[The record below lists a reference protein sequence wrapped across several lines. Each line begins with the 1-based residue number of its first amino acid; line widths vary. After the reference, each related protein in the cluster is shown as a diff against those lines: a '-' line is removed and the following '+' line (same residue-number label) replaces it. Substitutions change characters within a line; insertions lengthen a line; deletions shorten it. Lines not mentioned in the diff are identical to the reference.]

1 MGRGTATRMTRPGN
15 GASFDIAVVGAGAAG
30 LMTAITAARAAPG
43 LRVVALDGARR
54 LGAKIR
60 VSGGGR
66 CNVTNRVVTP
76 ADFHTDSPPALRR
89 VLAAFDVPRT
99 REFFAKVGV
108 ALKEEQGGKLFPV
121 TNRADTVVQALLGE
135 AERRDV
141 RLWTAHR
148 VLAVARR
155 AEDFA
160 LTIQNTATNRP
171 TTDVLV
177 ARRVVLATGGL
188 SLPKTGSDGAGYAFA
203 QHLGHTL
210 VPTTPAL
217 VPLTLAGDLHRPL
230 AGVAHEVEL
239 TFHVAGERPRRL
251 RGPLLWTH
259 FGISGPVVL
268 DASRHWLRAQADR
281 HPATLTANFL
291 PGDSFPDVERW
302 LIEHAATNARKIL
315 STVLSTRLPAR
326 IAAALPEWAGVRAQ
340 TPSGHLPRDDRRRLI
355 HALLEWPLPI
365 TGSRGYTHAE
375 VTAGGVPLAEVDPD
389 TMASR
394 RCPGLHLVGEIV
406 NVDGR
411 IGGFNFQWAWAGGH
425 VAGTA
430 LAACLR
436 T

>member
-1 MGRGTATRMTRPGN
+1 MTGSGN
-15 GASFDIAVVGAGAAG
+15 QAPVDIAVVGAGAAG
-30 LMTAITAARAAPG
+30 LMTAIAAARAAPD
-43 LRVVALDGARR
+43 LCIVALDGARR

-66 CNVTNRVVTP
+66 CNVTNRAVTP

-99 REFFAKVGV
+99 RDFFADLGV
-108 ALKEEQGGKLFPV
+108 ALKEEDAGKLFPV
-121 TNRADTVVQALLGE
+121 SNRADTVVQALLGE
-135 AERRDV
+135 AERRGV

-148 VLAVARR
+148 VMAVARR

-160 LTIQNTATNRP
+160 LTIQKATAP
-171 TTDVLV
+171 EVTTDALV

-188 SLPKTGSDGAGYAFA
+188 SLPKTGSDGAGYLFA

-217 VPLTLAGDLHRPL
+217 VPLLLDGDFHKPL
-230 AGVAHEVEL
+230 AGIAHEVEL
-239 TFHVAGERPRRL
+239 TCGVAGQRPRRL

-268 DASRHWLRAQADR
+268 DVSRHWLRAQADG
-281 HPATLTANFL
+281 HPATLTANVL
-291 PGDSFPDVERW
+291 PGDKFPDVERW
-302 LIEHAATNARKIL
+302 LIEQAATNARKTL
-315 STVLSTRLPAR
+315 STLLRARLPAR
-326 IAAALPEWAGVRAQ
+326 VAAALPERAGVSAQ
-340 TPSGHLPRDDRRRLI
+340 TPIGHLPRDDRRPLI
-355 HALLEWPLPI
+355 HALLEWPLPV

-375 VTAGGVPLAEVDPD
+375 VTAGGVPLVEVDPH

-394 RCPGLHLVGEIV
+394 RCPGLHLVGEIL
-406 NVDGR
+406 NVDGG
-411 IGGFNFQWAWAGGH
+411 IGGFNFQWAWASGH

-430 LAACLR
+430 LAAGLR

>member
-1 MGRGTATRMTRPGN
+1 MTGPGSE
-15 GASFDIAVVGAGAAG
+15 ALVDVVVVGAGAAG
-30 LMTAITAARAAPG
+30 LMTAITGARAAPG
-43 LRVVALDGARR
+43 LRIAALDGARR

-89 VLAAFDVPRT
+89 VLATFDVPHT
-99 REFFAKVGV
+99 REFFADVGV
-108 ALKEEQGGKLFPV
+108 ALKEEEGGKLFPV
-121 TNRADTVVQALLGE
+121 SNRADTVVQALLGE
-135 AERRDV
+135 AERRGV
-141 RLWTAHR
+141 QLRTGHR
-148 VLAVARR
+148 VVAVARR
-155 AEDFA
+155 AENFA
-160 LTIQNTATNRP
+160 LTIRNVAATET
-171 TTDVLV
+171 TTDALV

-188 SLPKTGSDGAGYAFA
+188 SLPKTGSDGAGYALA
-203 QHLGHTL
+203 RYLGHSL

-217 VPLTLAGDLHRPL
+217 VPLTLDGDLHKPL
-230 AGVAHEVEL
+230 AGIAHEVEL
-239 TFHVAGERPRRL
+239 TSHVAGQRPRRL

-268 DASRHWLRAQADR
+268 NASRYWLRAQVDG

-291 PGDSFPDVERW
+291 PGDEFPEVEHW
-302 LIEHAATNARKIL
+302 LVEQSATNARKAL
-315 STVLSTRLPAR
+315 HTVLSARLPAR
-326 IAAALPEWAGVRAQ
+326 VAAAAPEWAGVNPRM
-340 TPSGHLPRDDRRRLI
+340 PVGHLPRDDRRRLV
-355 HALLEWPLPI
+355 HALIEWPLPI

-375 VTAGGVPLAEVDPD
+375 VTAGGVPLAEVDPG

-411 IGGFNFQWAWAGGH
+411 IGGFNFQWAWASGH